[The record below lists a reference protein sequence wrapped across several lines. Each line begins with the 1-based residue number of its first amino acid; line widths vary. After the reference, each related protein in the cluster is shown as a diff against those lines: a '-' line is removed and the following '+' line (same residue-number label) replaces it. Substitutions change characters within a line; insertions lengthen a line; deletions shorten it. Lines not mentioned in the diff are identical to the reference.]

1 MKKGLSVP
9 YRKWMGAVSVCERWL
24 YENSFPVDG
33 GNFDDAGQVSGRI
46 KTILKEMGIEHDV
59 VRMAAVI
66 TYESEINIV
75 SYARHGMISL
85 HVLPEHVSIEA
96 VDEGPGIS
104 DIRLAMQQGWSTAT
118 DKIREMGF
126 GAGMGLN
133 NIRNFSDIF
142 HISSDVGSGTRLK
155 MIIHIQQEQDR

>member
-1 MKKGLSVP
+1 
-9 YRKWMGAVSVCERWL
+9 MGAVSVCEKRL
-24 YENSFPVDG
+24 YESSFPVAE
-33 GNFDDAGQVSGRI
+33 GNFDDAGRVSGKI
-46 KTILKEMGIEHDV
+46 KTILREMGIGNDV
-59 VRMAAVI
+59 VRMAAII

-75 SYARHGMISL
+75 SYARQGMIRL
-85 HVLPEHVSIEA
+85 QVFPGHVEIEA
-96 VDEGPGIS
+96 IDEGSGIH
-104 DIRLAMQQGWSTAT
+104 DIRLAIQQGWSTAN

>member
-9 YRKWMGAVSVCERWL
+9 HRKWMDAVSACEKWP

-33 GNFDDAGQVSGRI
+33 GNFDDAGRVSGRI
-46 KTILKEMGIEHDV
+46 KTILKEMGIENDV

-75 SYARHGMISL
+75 SYARHGMIRL
-85 HVLPEHVSIEA
+85 HVLPEHVEIEV

-126 GAGMGLN
+126 GAGMGLH

>member
-1 MKKGLSVP
+1 
-9 YRKWMGAVSVCERWL
+9 MGAVSVCEPL
-24 YENSFPVDG
+24 PYENSFPVTG
-33 GNFDDAGQVSGRI
+33 GNFDDAGRVSGRI
-46 KTILKEMGIEHDV
+46 KTILKGMGVRNDV
-59 VRMAAVI
+59 VRMAAI
-66 TYESEINIV
+66 IAYESEINIV
-75 SYARHGMISL
+75 SYARQGMIRMR
-85 HVLPEHVSIEA
+85 VLPTHVEIEA

-155 MIIHIQQEQDR
+155 MIIHIL